1 MSISEKKYNESL
13 IEYLLLKLNK
23 SNESHIPYIEE
34 LGNKPNLT
42 SYYIYNISKILNM
55 NMTYL
60 NREIEEFLLNKEEK
74 IFEHMVMKYYSA
86 YKLIDN
92 KLVDSNNKE
101 TQIKNIL
108 RDTSEIF
115 NKPIRYLH
123 ILFIQYLELNFNFGV
138 IQNNRKIYT
147 KLYGGLNTT
156 IDRRRYD
163 IEVLY
168 RKEIIK
174 KLSTELLHPGLE
186 NSDNLA
192 NDALSSYKHI
202 ILLMQEFGFV
212 EQTMYSSATFDPIAR
227 FVPFY
232 EEF

>member
-1 MSISEKKYNESL
+1 MSEEQYNEDL
-13 IEYLLLKLNK
+13 KEYLLLKLDK
-23 SNESHIPYIEE
+23 SNEEHTPIIDE
-34 LGNKPNLT
+34 LGKLKNIT
-42 SYYIYNISKILNM
+42 SYFLYNTSKVLGM

-60 NREIEEFLLNKEEK
+60 NREIEEFIQNKKEK
-74 IFEHMVMKYYSA
+74 IVEHMILKYFSE
-86 YKLIDN
+86 YKLRYD

-101 TQIKNIL
+101 IQIKNIL

-115 NKPIRYLH
+115 NKPIRYVHL
-123 ILFIQYLELNFNFGV
+123 LFIQYLELNFNFGV
-138 IQNNRKIYT
+138 IQNNRKLYT
-147 KLYGGLNTT
+147 KLYGGLNTI

-168 RKEIIK
+168 RKKIIQE
-174 KLSTELLHPGLE
+174 LSTELLHPGLE
-186 NSDNLA
+186 DSDNLA

-212 EQTMYSSATFDPIAR
+212 EQTTYSLATFDPITR